1 MSASFDIR
9 DAVAADAEGIAAIY
23 NHAVLHTTAI
33 WIDTPVDVANRA
45 AWLAGVQR
53 QGYPVL
59 VAADAAG
66 AVLGYAAFV
75 DWRPFDGDSHTVEH
89 SIYIR
94 HDARGR
100 GVAQGDERLD
110 ELLVDLGRCR
120 IDGGSLPEK
129 RDGGRRARRRVRLV
143 KKTEA
148 LCIERQGLCE
158 LGIGSRDVM
167 GLEPP
172 GQP

>member
-66 AVLGYAAFV
+66 AVLGSAAFA
-75 DWRPFDGDSHTVEH
+75 DWRPLDGDSHTVEH

-100 GVAQGDERLD
+100 GVGLLPQVGMKSGHWRNLAFLQLTLDERKT
-110 ELLVDLGRCR
+110 
-120 IDGGSLPEK
+120 PE
-129 RDGGRRARRRVRLV
+129 G
-143 KKTEA
+143 
-148 LCIERQGLCE
+148 
-158 LGIGSRDVM
+158 
-167 GLEPP
+167 
-172 GQP
+172 